1 MSSNVIDR
9 PIAASERDGVLI
21 LTIDRD
27 GVGNAICRDTAQAM
41 RDALD
46 ATAGRTDLRGIIVT
60 GAGVRFFC
68 TGGDLKAYRAISTP
82 TELAETFAV
91 VRGLLDALE
100 AHPLPVIAA
109 INGYALGG
117 GAELALAC
125 DLRFATAAAKIGL
138 PQAKLGI
145 IPGWNGSARLM
156 RAVGYA
162 KAMRMLLTCEQL
174 SAAEA
179 LADGLLDG
187 VTDGDVVD
195 HAVGFLAGLPAA
207 PLAVSATKRALRAA
221 ADGDGKAVGEAILE
235 ELWFSEDHREA
246 EKAFAEKR
254 APVFQ
259 GR

>member
-1 MSSNVIDR
+1 
-9 PIAASERDGVLI
+9 
-21 LTIDRD
+21 
-27 GVGNAICRDTAQAM
+27 M
-41 RDALD
+41 R
-46 ATAGRTDLRGIIVT
+46 
-60 GAGVRFFC
+60 
-68 TGGDLKAYRAISTP
+68 
-82 TELAETFAV
+82 
-91 VRGLLDALE
+91 
-100 AHPLPVIAA
+100 
-109 INGYALGG
+109 
-117 GAELALAC
+117 
-125 DLRFATAAAKIGL
+125 
-138 PQAKLGI
+138 
-145 IPGWNGSARLM
+145 SARLM